1 MTIPD
6 ELKKISEAMKN
17 GSELI
22 KFVYQDTAQPGLKKV
37 GMALETVFDL
47 SNTILLPIKL
57 VNEKSKIIFVN
68 NMERYKRKIE
78 HIEEDDIVDVPPEIG
93 IPLLDKLTYT
103 QDYYVSEMYLNL
115 LASASSKSNSMTTHP
130 SFIRLV
136 ECLSPDEAK
145 IILFLTDKYFEKKEI
160 KIKYI
165 YYRATFKAQQG
176 GRNLTRKM
184 TGIEHAVSIQFK
196 NNIPIYLENFIGLGL
211 IVDKEPWVLIDP
223 YDELTE
229 LYKEIQAEIDKIENK
244 DQFSSIDINKSY
256 YEVTDFGKLFIYS
269 CSFNLRHLLTKG
281 VECIQSAKYNEAIQH
296 HEELIGHGFPY
307 SSALLNLL
315 ELYLI
320 TDNIQKYEELY
331 QEYEASIN
339 NKASALTQKYFSIL
353 HAYFTKN
360 YTKMK
365 NEIILCL
372 EIECTEKIKMGSWSF
387 SEILSTLKTKPD
399 DKNKIMIYSFI
410 KYLNSEI
417 ENSELIKLIDPN

>member
-6 ELKKISEAMKN
+6 ELKKISEAVKN
-17 GSELI
+17 GSEII
-22 KFVYQDTAQPGLKKV
+22 KLVYQDTAQPALKKV

-47 SNTILLPIKL
+47 SNTVLLPVKL
-57 VNEKSKIIFVN
+57 ANEKSKIIFVN
-68 NMERYKRKIE
+68 NMERYRKKIE
-78 HIEEDDIVDVPPEIG
+78 HLEEGDIIDVPPEIG
-93 IPLLDKLTYT
+93 IPLIDKLTYT

-115 LASASSKSNSMTTHP
+115 LASASSKSDSMSTHP
-130 SFIRLV
+130 SFIRMV

-165 YYRATFKAQQG
+165 YYRATFKDRQG
-176 GRNLTRKM
+176 GRNLTKKM
-184 TGIEHAVSIQFK
+184 TGIECAVNIQYK

-211 IVDKEPWVLIDP
+211 IVDKESWVLTDP

-229 LYKEIQAEIDKIENK
+229 LYKEIQDKIDKIENK
-244 DQFSSIDINKSY
+244 DQFKSIDINKSY

-281 VECIQSAKYNEAIQH
+281 VECIQSSKYTEAIQH

-320 TDNIQKYEELY
+320 TDNIKKYEELY
-331 QEYEASIN
+331 KEYEASIN
-339 NKASALTQKYFSIL
+339 NKASSITQKYFSVL

-365 NEIILCL
+365 NDIILCS
-372 EIECTEKIKMGSWSF
+372 EIECTEKLKMGTWTF

-399 DKNKIMIYSFI
+399 DINKIIMNSFI
-410 KYLNSEI
+410 QYLNGEI
-417 ENSELIKLIDPN
+417 ENLELIKLIESN